1 MSAAIRSLGALTTGR
16 KIAVLGGMLELG
28 DWAREE
34 HEAIGREIAS
44 SGIDVLITMGELAGY
59 IACAAREGGM
69 KQVYTAATHDEC
81 AACLKEL
88 LQPGDTVL
96 LKGSRGFAM
105 EKILSYFERK
115 SCEC

>member
-59 IACAAREGGM
+59 IAGAAREGGM
-69 KQVYTAATHDEC
+69 KRSTRPRRMTNAPPA
-81 AACLKEL
+81 
-88 LQPGDTVL
+88 
-96 LKGSRGFAM
+96 
-105 EKILSYFERK
+105 
-115 SCEC
+115 

>member
-1 MSAAIRSLGALTTGR
+1 MNKLFYPRP
-16 KIAVLGGMLELG
+16 
-28 DWAREE
+28 
-34 HEAIGREIAS
+34 
-44 SGIDVLITMGELAGY
+44 
-59 IACAAREGGM
+59 
-69 KQVYTAATHDEC
+69 
-81 AACLKEL
+81 